1 MGFNVFQSTIY
12 GPLERSLRLFQTSS
26 LQSQGMIIEIEKRAR
41 APISPILGL
50 IVMSTLDELLFNSR
64 GMGMGE
70 HFAMRKF
77 Y

>member
-1 MGFNVFQSTIY
+1 
-12 GPLERSLRLFQTSS
+12 
-26 LQSQGMIIEIEKRAR
+26 MIIEIEKRAR

>member
-1 MGFNVFQSTIY
+1 
-12 GPLERSLRLFQTSS
+12 
-26 LQSQGMIIEIEKRAR
+26 MIIEIEKRAK

-64 GMGMGE
+64 GMGMGKN
-70 HFAMRKF
+70 FAMRKF